1 MGSAQYLDPYD
12 FDNDDSVESQESG
25 LDSSLL
31 ELLRQGSCSSGSSS
45 SDEEEFS
52 GFTREQIYLSRGSR
66 VHSFHQRPGVSAQD
80 PQVRAHKENDPEQ
93 QESQSFPVSQSKGFL
108 LFKITIFS
116 LTRKSWHVVFLVKEN
131 LSVLLFLHM
140 QFSVSR

>member
-12 FDNDDSVESQESG
+12 FDNDEYVESQESG

-31 ELLRQGSCSSGSSS
+31 ELLRQGSCSSSSS

-66 VHSFHQRPGVSAQD
+66 VRSFHECPGVSAQD
-80 PQVRAHKENDPEQ
+80 PQVRADKENDPAQ
-93 QESQSFPVSQSKGFL
+93 QRGKKRKANPSQ
-108 LFKITIFS
+108 
-116 LTRKSWHVVFLVKEN
+116 
-131 LSVLLFLHM
+131 
-140 QFSVSR
+140 

>member
-12 FDNDDSVESQESG
+12 FDNDDYVESQESG

-31 ELLRQGSCSSGSSS
+31 ELLRQGSCSSSS

-66 VHSFHQRPGVSAQD
+66 VRSFHQRPGVSAQD
-80 PQVRAHKENDPEQ
+80 PQVRADKENDSAQ
-93 QESQSFPVSQSKGFL
+93 QRGKKRKANPSQ
-108 LFKITIFS
+108 
-116 LTRKSWHVVFLVKEN
+116 
-131 LSVLLFLHM
+131 
-140 QFSVSR
+140 